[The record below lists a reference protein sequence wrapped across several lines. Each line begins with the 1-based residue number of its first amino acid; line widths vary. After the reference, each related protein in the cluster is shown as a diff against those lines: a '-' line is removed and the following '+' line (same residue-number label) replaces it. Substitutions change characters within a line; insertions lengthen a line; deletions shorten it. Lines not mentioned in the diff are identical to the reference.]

1 MTTLL
6 ADAFGDGAIL
16 LGRSAGDWRTAVSL
30 AGDALATSGRSL
42 PAYASA
48 MIEAVETFGPYIV
61 ITPGVALA
69 HARPSELVLE
79 TGLSLVTLRESVAFG
94 HEAHDPVSL
103 VFGLCALDHDRHIE
117 LLAELAEFLAD
128 EANLSF
134 LRNSEL
140 EGSVRSFFGT
150 WQSQ

>member
-1 MTTLL
+1 MTSLL
-6 ADAFGDGAIL
+6 ASAFGDGAIRL
-16 LGRSAGDWRTAVSL
+16 TQSASDWREAVSL
-30 AGDALATSGRSL
+30 AGEALVSSGRSQ
-42 PAYASA
+42 PGYAAA
-48 MIEAVETFGPYIV
+48 MIEAVESFGPYIV
-61 ITPGVALA
+61 ITHGVALA

-79 TGLSLVTLRESVAFG
+79 TGLSLVALSKPVAFG

-117 LLAELAEFLAD
+117 LLAELAGFLAE
-128 EANLSF
+128 EANLKF
-134 LRNSEL
+134 LRNSTL